1 MCNHAD
7 RVAVLCDY
15 SKTALKLYMTDE
27 DIAQKV
33 RVVYHPTYDGIY
45 PTQEVN
51 IPELSNDSNKM
62 HVLFVGN
69 IRPYKNIEMILKI
82 AEDYKEKNVEFTIAG
97 KPISEEYATQIRK
110 LGVKAGNVNLIP
122 RFIKDEE
129 MTSLYQWAD
138 IVFLPLSEKSSLN
151 SGSAMLSITFK
162 KTLVAT
168 LVGTLMDFPQDSMFT
183 YRYDNEEEHYQA
195 ASVAFE
201 RAFQT
206 WQSNHSNLRDMGE
219 QLYLYAQKKF
229 SLPEVAK
236 RYGLYIQN

>member
-1 MCNHAD
+1 MCD
-7 RVAVLCDY
+7 
-15 SKTALKLYMTDE
+15 DE
-27 DIAQKV
+27 
-33 RVVYHPTYDGIY
+33 G
-45 PTQEVN
+45 
-51 IPELSNDSNKM
+51 
-62 HVLFVGN
+62 
-69 IRPYKNIEMILKI
+69 
-82 AEDYKEKNVEFTIAG
+82 
-97 KPISEEYATQIRK
+97 
-110 LGVKAGNVNLIP
+110 
-122 RFIKDEE
+122 
-129 MTSLYQWAD
+129 
-138 IVFLPLSEKSSLN
+138 LPLSEKSSLN

-183 YRYDNEEEHYQA
+183 YRYDNEEEHYHA

-236 RYGLYIQN
+236 RYGLIYSELEN